1 MTDTLIL
8 LCAAAGSAGSVLAA
22 LWHCRNRTRLAH
34 LAGQQTSIA
43 INREL
48 KQLLGK
54 IQQHRGMASGYLNGD
69 ASFKY
74 KISAL
79 QAEIGRETEQ
89 IAKRLHALPAHRGGF
104 EAIESRWRSLSP
116 TVLQGTREQS
126 FDHHCQLIAAV
137 LDLMRDIAE
146 RSQLHRDSACPFG
159 FVEIVWH
166 LLPDT
171 AEAIGQT
178 RAIGT
183 GIAAAGRS
191 LSTERIKLGYL
202 LTRIRNAAE
211 RLESGIVRT
220 PSAMAGAEFRH
231 SFGEVRQRIDSLVG
245 DIEQQLLASER
256 PAIDPAGFFEHAT
269 QTLNGVFD
277 LYDRAEAAANRE
289 LQTRLAGAARL
300 GRQSLA
306 TLLFGVTT
314 AAAGILPLAL

>member
-1 MTDTLIL
+1 MSDTLVL
-8 LCAAAGSAGSVLAA
+8 LCAAAGSVGSVFAA
-22 LWHCRNRTRLAH
+22 IWHCRNRTRLAQ
-34 LAGQQTSIA
+34 LASQQTGIA

-54 IQQHRGMASGYLNGD
+54 LQQHRGMVSGYLNGD

-79 QAEIGRETEQ
+79 QAEIDRETEQ
-89 IAKRLHALPAHRGGF
+89 IAARLLALPAHRAGF
-104 EAIESRWRSLSP
+104 ESIQSHWRKLSP
-116 TVLQGTREQS
+116 TVLHGTREQS
-126 FDHHCQLIAAV
+126 FDNHCQLISAV
-137 LDLMRDIAE
+137 LDLIRDIAE
-146 RSQLHRDSACPFG
+146 RSLLHRDSACPFG
-159 FVEIVWH
+159 FIEIVWH

-202 LTRIRNAAE
+202 LTRIRNAAG
-211 RLESGIVRT
+211 RLESGIART
-220 PSAMAGAEFRH
+220 PSAMAGAEFRR
-231 SFGEVRQRIDSLVG
+231 SFGEVQQRIVSLVG
-245 DIEQQLLASER
+245 DIEQQLLATER
-256 PAIDPAGFFEHAT
+256 PEIDSAGFFAHAT

-277 LYDRAEAAANRE
+277 LYDRAEAVANRE
-289 LQTRLAGAARL
+289 LQTLLAGATRL

-306 TLLFGVTT
+306 ALLLALAT
-314 AAAGILPLAL
+314 ASAGIVPLAL